1 MTLRVTHHR
10 RRDGLLAIV
19 EADEVDGTPPTHL
32 LEGGAGGY
40 PDAKVFVWRRV
51 FVAGDNAF
59 KWRMT
64 ETRDHE

>member
-19 EADEVDGTPPTHL
+19 EADEADGMPPMHL
-32 LEGGAGGY
+32 LEGGGAVY
-40 PDAKVFVWRRV
+40 PDARV
-51 FVAGDNAF
+51 FIWHRVFIPDDNAF
-59 KWRMT
+59 KWRLT

>member
-10 RRDGLLAIV
+10 RRDGLLSIV
-19 EADEVDGTPPTHL
+19 EADEADGMPPMHL
-32 LEGGAGGY
+32 LEGAAAGY

-51 FVAGDNAF
+51 FVAGDKSW
-59 KWRMT
+59 KWRLT